1 MITGS
6 WFQLQGFS
14 YAVSEQG
21 MGETKFLKRPCPPWW
36 ALSIICFGCAR
47 HFKRVSCLTDIY
59 GSRAKGS
66 TLFCSWVG
74 CDSRVSQKF
83 YKDHYMLK
91 IIVYPGDSLWLEIH
105 MTCIFVMVQN
115 SANSRSYKYILDFFS
130 VLLIKGFQRLETIP
144 WAIFGILYCYMLAL
158 IESLIFFYSISHL
171 REIEQ

>member
-1 MITGS
+1 
-6 WFQLQGFS
+6 
-14 YAVSEQG
+14 

-83 YKDHYMLK
+83 YKYHYMLK
-91 IIVYPGDSLWLEIH
+91 IIILVYPLVRNTYDTYLCNGA
-105 MTCIFVMVQN
+105 N

-144 WAIFGILYCYMLAL
+144 CF
-158 IESLIFFYSISHL
+158 SFP
-171 REIEQ
+171 

>member
-1 MITGS
+1 
-6 WFQLQGFS
+6 
-14 YAVSEQG
+14 

-59 GSRAKGS
+59 GSQAKGS

-83 YKDHYMLK
+83 CKDHYMLK
-91 IIVYPGDSLWLEIH
+91 IIVYSGDSLWLEIH

-130 VLLIKGFQRLETIP
+130 ICTFDQRISKIGNYPLFYISINP
-144 WAIFGILYCYMLAL
+144 WAIFGILYCYILAL
-158 IESLIFFYSISHL
+158 IEPLIFYPIIQF
-171 REIEQ
+171 REIEL